1 MKKQLL
7 VSLLAVCIAASLFA
21 GCTNQQKPEPAP
33 DSSAPPVSSSG
44 APSSSVEGTVDGESS
59 SETPVSSVPPASQ
72 PAESS
77 PGQVLPV
84 ETDDKGFDAK
94 FRNNPI
100 DKAYIKD
107 NNNAIS
113 NRDMVEVS
121 DKYAEIWKK
130 EVSSAYEKLL
140 EKVSADRCE
149 TLKTEQKAWSDGTE
163 SALREIEE
171 EAAAVGGTMAQ
182 VDASSRV
189 MDYYRSRAAKLYEEL
204 YAVDPDYAYDFS
216 ENS

>member
-1 MKKQLL
+1 MKKRLF
-7 VSLLAVCIAASLFA
+7 VSFLAVCIAASLFA
-21 GCTNQQKPEPAP
+21 GCTDNQKPEPAP
-33 DSSAPPVSSSG
+33 DSSAPPVSSGDTSSG
-44 APSSSVEGTVDGESS
+44 SAASDDGGESS
-59 SETPVSSVPPASQ
+59 GEKPAPSTPPASQ

-84 ETDDKGFDAK
+84 ETENKDFDTK
-94 FRNNPI
+94 FRDNPI

-140 EKVSADRCE
+140 EKVTAERRG
-149 TLKTEQKAWSDGTE
+149 TLKAEQKAWSDGTE
-163 SALREIEE
+163 AALREIED

-204 YAVDPDYAYDFS
+204 YQVEPGYSYDFAG
-216 ENS
+216 

>member
-1 MKKQLL
+1 MKKRLF

-33 DSSAPPVSSSG
+33 DSSALPVSSSD
-44 APSSSVEGTVDGESS
+44 APSSSVEETVEGESS
-59 SETPVSSVPPASQ
+59 EGAPVSSTPPASQ

-84 ETDDKGFDAK
+84 ETENKDFDTK
-94 FRNNPI
+94 FANNPI

-140 EKVSADRCE
+140 EKVSADRRE
-149 TLKTEQKAWSDGTE
+149 TLKAEQKAWSDGTE
-163 SALREIEE
+163 AALQEIEE

-204 YAVDPDYAYDFS
+204 YQVEPGYSYDFAG
-216 ENS
+216 

>member
-1 MKKQLL
+1 MKKQSFLAF
-7 VSLLAVCIAASLFA
+7 VLAVCVVISVLA
-21 GCTNQQKPEPAP
+21 GCTNKQSEEPVPESSSLPSSSSPISSDGGGEAPETPSSGEPAP
-33 DSSAPPVSSSG
+33 A
-44 APSSSVEGTVDGESS
+44 
-59 SETPVSSVPPASQ
+59 VPPASQ
-72 PAESS
+72 PEESS

-84 ETDDKGFDAK
+84 ETDDKDFNAK
-94 FRNNPI
+94 FKENPI
-100 DKAYIKD
+100 DQAYIQD

-140 EKVSADRCE
+140 EKVSSDRRE
-149 TLKTEQKAWSDGTE
+149 SLKAEQKAWNDGTE
-163 SALREIEE
+163 AALAEIEE

-204 YAVDPDYAYDFS
+204 YSLDPNYTYNF
-216 ENS
+216 